1 MRKIKYKKNIP
12 DSYETYI
19 DIGACEKHY
28 DFLPLYEDVVISYN
42 DWYSAFINYPLGVQI
57 LTINY
62 YLLQFNLD
70 GFMPETLY
78 KKIIEN
84 IDVLNRF
91 NKTWFEE
98 DAPFFKGLD
107 LNWEGINDE
116 IAQKIENKEGVISEV
131 YFKDGSSLCFLDEDD
146 TIQSFYVKE
155 IEYEKLKQE
164 IDKILS
170 KLNYHE

>member
-1 MRKIKYKKNIP
+1 MRKIKYRVNHT
-12 DSYETYI
+12 DQYHTYI

-42 DWYSAFINYPLGVQI
+42 NWYLDFIKYPLGVQM
-57 LTINY
+57 LTLHY
-62 YLLQFNLD
+62 YLLQFNSE
-70 GFMPETLY
+70 GFIPETLN

-84 IDVLNRF
+84 IDFLNRF
-91 NKTWFEE
+91 NNTWFEE

-107 LNWEGINDE
+107 LNWEDINDE
-116 IAQKIENKEGVISEV
+116 IAKKIENKDGVTSEV
-131 YFKDGSSLCFLDEDD
+131 YFKDGSSLCFMDEDD

>member
-1 MRKIKYKKNIP
+1 MRKINYKEKIT
-12 DSYETYI
+12 DQYHTYI

-28 DFLPLYEDVVISYN
+28 DFLPLYEEEVITYN
-42 DWYSAFINYPLGVQI
+42 NWYLDFIKYPLGVQM
-57 LTINY
+57 LTLHY
-62 YLLQFNLD
+62 YLLQFNSD
-70 GFMPETLY
+70 GFIPETLN

-84 IDVLNRF
+84 IDFLNRF

-107 LNWEGINDE
+107 LNWEDINDE
-116 IAQKIENKEGVISEV
+116 ISEKIENKEGVISEV

-155 IEYEKLKQE
+155 KDFEILKNEFDTILE
-164 IDKILS
+164 ILK
-170 KLNYHE
+170 

>member
-1 MRKIKYKKNIP
+1 MRKIKYKDKSSNH
-12 DSYETYI
+12 YQTYI
-19 DIGACEKHY
+19 DIGACEKNF
-28 DFLPLYEDVVISYN
+28 DFLPLYEEAAITYN
-42 DWYSAFINYPLGVQI
+42 NWYLDFIKYSLGVQM
-57 LTINY
+57 LTLHY
-62 YLLQFNLD
+62 YLLQFNSD
-70 GFMPETLY
+70 DFIPETLY

-107 LNWEGINDE
+107 LNWEGIDYE
-116 IAQKIENKEGVISEV
+116 ISQKIENKEGIISDV

-155 IEYEKLKQE
+155 KDFEMLKNEFNTILE
-164 IDKILS
+164 ILK
-170 KLNYHE
+170 